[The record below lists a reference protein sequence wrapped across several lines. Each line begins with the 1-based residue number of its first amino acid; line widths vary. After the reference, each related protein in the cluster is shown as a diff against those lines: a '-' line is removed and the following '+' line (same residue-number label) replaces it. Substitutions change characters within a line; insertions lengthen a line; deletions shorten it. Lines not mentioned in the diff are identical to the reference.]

1 MTAAT
6 ARISRSRGVR
16 SLSRPTARRFSARGL
31 HLGWVCLALSCSDP
45 LTLGN
50 DVVWSA
56 DQETGDL
63 TQWTVDGS
71 GATSLPKD
79 SSIEVSTEAAHR
91 GAHAIKLV
99 NPAAGDNQEE
109 GKEGPELFHDAGA
122 LDDAYYSAWFLLP
135 EDYHL
140 EPRLTLMRLRWRDA
154 DGIAHA
160 NGEELQLRSL
170 PVGGYVLQIYNDN
183 AGFLLEPLADPAPRI
198 EAGRWFQLEARYEP
212 QSSGRLRVWLDGV
225 LFYDL
230 DGRPGA
236 AGPEMVLDI
245 CNVAEKA
252 EPAPV
257 VLFVDDAAVSLSRVS
272 VSGEL

>member
-1 MTAAT
+1 
-6 ARISRSRGVR
+6 
-16 SLSRPTARRFSARGL
+16 
-31 HLGWVCLALSCSDP
+31 
-45 LTLGN
+45 
-50 DVVWSA
+50 
-56 DQETGDL
+56 
-63 TQWTVDGS
+63 
-71 GATSLPKD
+71 
-79 SSIEVSTEAAHR
+79 
-91 GAHAIKLV
+91 
-99 NPAAGDNQEE
+99 
-109 GKEGPELFHDAGA
+109 
-122 LDDAYYSAWFLLP
+122 
-135 EDYHL
+135 
-140 EPRLTLMRLRWRDA
+140 
-154 DGIAHA
+154 
-160 NGEELQLRSL
+160 
-170 PVGGYVLQIYNDN
+170 VGGYVLQIYNDN

-245 CNVAEKA
+245 CNVAEAA

>member
-1 MTAAT
+1 MAAR
-6 ARISRSRGVR
+6 ARA
-16 SLSRPTARRFSARGL
+16 LAALCASA
-31 HLGWVCLALSCSDP
+31 CSHP

-56 DQETGDL
+56 DLERGDL
-63 TQWTVDGS
+63 EQWTVDGS
-71 GATSLPKD
+71 GGDTYLPKN

-99 NPAAGDNQEE
+99 NPAAWNNQQEE
-109 GKEGPELFHDAGA
+109 GFEGPELFYDAGA

-140 EPRLTLMRLRWRDA
+140 ESPLTLMFLSSRDA
-154 DGIAHA
+154 DGEARA
-160 NGEELQLRSL
+160 NGEQLQLRSL
-170 PVGGYVLQIYNDN
+170 PVGGYVLQIYNNN

-236 AGPEMVLDI
+236 AGPEIVLGI
-245 CNVAEKA
+245 CNVAERA
-252 EPAPV
+252 EPAPI

-272 VSGEL
+272 VSGHP

>member
-1 MTAAT
+1 M
-6 ARISRSRGVR
+6 RE
-16 SLSRPTARRFSARGL
+16 PTSWLRA
-31 HLGWVCLALSCSDP
+31 LALVPALCASACSDP

-50 DVVWSA
+50 DVVWTA
-56 DQETGDL
+56 DLEGGDL
-63 TQWTVDGS
+63 TQWTADGS
-71 GATSLPKD
+71 GDLYLPKD

-99 NPAAGDNQEE
+99 NPAAWDNQDD
-109 GKEGPELFHDAGA
+109 GPELFHDGGV

-135 EDYHL
+135 ENYHL
-140 EPRLTLMRLRWRDA
+140 EPQLTLMRLRSRDA
-154 DGIAHA
+154 DGGERF

-170 PVGGYVLQIYNDN
+170 PVGGYVLQIFNNN

-225 LFYDL
+225 LVYDL

-236 AGPEMVLDI
+236 AGPEMVLGI
-245 CNVAEKA
+245 CNVAETA
-252 EPAPV
+252 EPAPL
-257 VLFVDDAAVSLSRVS
+257 VLYVDDAAVSLSRVS
-272 VSGEL
+272 VSGQL

>member
-1 MTAAT
+1 MRVSLT
-6 ARISRSRGVR
+6 RLR
-16 SLSRPTARRFSARGL
+16 SLALVAALAASA
-31 HLGWVCLALSCSDP
+31 CSDP

-56 DQETGDL
+56 DLERGDL
-63 TQWTVDGS
+63 TEWTADGS
-71 GATSLPKD
+71 GDTRLPKD
-79 SSIEVSTEAAHR
+79 SSIEISTEAAHR

-99 NPAAGDNQEE
+99 NPAAWDNQQEE
-109 GKEGPELFHDAGA
+109 GQEGPELFHDAGA

-140 EPRLTLMRLRWRDA
+140 EPRLTLMRLRSRDA
-154 DGIAHA
+154 DGIADA

-170 PVGGYVLQIYNDN
+170 PLGGYVLQIYNDN

-198 EAGRWFQLEARYEP
+198 DAGRWFQLEARYEP

-245 CNVAEKA
+245 CNVAEAA

-272 VSGEL
+272 VSGQL